1 MSDGEWRIGR
11 EFAVVETI
19 MLDGYKFTPGIVYT
33 AQSFGRI
40 GIPHGRLWA
49 LGTAAR
55 RQLMDVIMWADAPAK
70 ISPVLRRFIE
80 QDPESPFIRVFVR
93 TEVGVVPSKKEAPVT
108 AEKWFEYIEKAE
120 PPKKRV
126 QPVTITNADG
136 TTFTANAALNQVFTA
151 PGVTAVVTAPGVTE
165 EGEIMMPVRVDANQ
179 RVTGR
184 TSFSRTDYWGGSLHV
199 PAHILAQ
206 GENEVREWV
215 MDNITDCLDCD
226 SGDIDYYDDEVTDS
240 GPLEICE
247 NNIANVI
254 RDFRRLYPELWRRF
268 AAEQTNLTAN

>member
-49 LGTAAR
+49 LGTTAR

-70 ISPVLRRFIE
+70 ISPVLRKFIE

-120 PPKKRV
+120 PPKKRTP
-126 QPVTITNADG
+126 PVTITNADG
-136 TTFTANAALNQVFTA
+136 TVFQVGGTTTTATTAANMVFTA
-151 PGVTAVVTAPGVTE
+151 PDITE
-165 EGEIMMPVRVDANQ
+165 EGEVMMPVRVDANQ

-206 GENEVREWV
+206 GEREVRAWV
-215 MDNITDCLDCD
+215 MDNIVDCLDCD
-226 SGDIDYYDDEVTDS
+226 SGDVDYYDDEVTDS

-268 AAEQTNLTAN
+268 AAEQTNLTTN